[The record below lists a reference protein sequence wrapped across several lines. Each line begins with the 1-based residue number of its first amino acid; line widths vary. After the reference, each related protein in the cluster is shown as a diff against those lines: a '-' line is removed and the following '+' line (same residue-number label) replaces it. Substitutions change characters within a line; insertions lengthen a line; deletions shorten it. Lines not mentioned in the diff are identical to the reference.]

1 MTETE
6 GEGEGAGRGR
16 AAGIP
21 AGNFGAR
28 LFGLSE
34 GLAVLG
40 GVSLLVVTVFT
51 VVSVVGRT
59 ALDMPVLG
67 DQEIVEIGC
76 AFAIFSF
83 MPYCQMRAA
92 NVIVDFF
99 TARLSPRHRDFLDAV
114 MNAVFSACV
123 LLITWRL
130 AVGGVGAFKSGDN
143 SMFLR
148 IPQWWGYSIAFLACI
163 LWSLACCYS
172 VWRSVRA
179 GLGRGR
185 ETGPHDSEGRVA

>member
-1 MTETE
+1 MTETQ
-6 GEGEGAGRGR
+6 GEGAAHRRLGVL
-16 AAGIP
+16 P
-21 AGNFGAR
+21 PDPFGAR
-28 LFGLSE
+28 LFAISE

-40 GVSLLVVTVFT
+40 GISLLIVTVFT

-76 AFAIFSF
+76 AFAIFAF
-83 MPYCQMRAA
+83 MPYGQMRAA

-99 TARLSPRHRDFLDAV
+99 TARLSLRHRDLLDAL

-130 AVGGVGAFKSGDN
+130 AVGGIGAFKSGDN

-148 IPQWWGYSIAFLACI
+148 IPQWWGYSVAFVACI
-163 LWSLACCYS
+163 IWSLACCYS
-172 VWRSVRA
+172 VWRSLRA
-179 GLGRGR
+179 GLEQGSERG
-185 ETGPHDSEGRVA
+185 SAA

>member
-1 MTETE
+1 MTES
-6 GEGEGAGRGR
+6 EGEGAAHRRLGR
-16 AAGIP
+16 P
-21 AGNFGAR
+21 PSDPFGAR
-28 LFGLSE
+28 LFAVCE

-40 GVSLLVVTVFT
+40 GISLLIVTVFT

-99 TARLSPRHRDFLDAV
+99 TARLRLRHRDLIDAL
-114 MNAVFSACV
+114 MNTVFSACV

-130 AVGGVGAFKSGDN
+130 AVGGIGAFKAGDN

-148 IPQWWGYSIAFLACI
+148 IPQWWGYSVAFVACI

-172 VWRSVRA
+172 AWRSLRA
-179 GLGRGR
+179 GLEQGRDA
-185 ETGPHDSEGRVA
+185 GPHKSEGSAA